1 MQAAQ
6 QVLQPIQQAAN
17 APDDRALKQNIAQII
32 AEATAPMPS
41 VRLTGAL
48 PQDGQNGADPGR
60 AQVARSTPKESQPRD
75 YQPRLVPALNHDE
88 QLQDIPQQPIADN
101 TMAQQSRRSAMLMQS
116 QQQVQPKPEPAVTQ
130 ARGTGQ
136 GTQAHDHTQPR
147 DVSKGDGN
155 EPHRQVQTNR
165 RIAQAAIQA
174 QSQAR
179 ESIFSVNQ
187 AVDLS
192 SRSLQRQLMLA
203 AMASSP
209 ENSEQSDRSPPSRQ
223 IEQQV

>member
-1 MQAAQ
+1 MQSAQ
-6 QVLQPIQQAAN
+6 QVLKPIQQAAN
-17 APDDRALKQNIAQII
+17 APDDRALKQNIAQSI

-48 PQDGQNGADPGR
+48 PQEGQSGADPSR
-60 AQVARSTPKESQPRD
+60 AQFSRSAPQESQPRSD
-75 YQPRLVPALNHDE
+75 QTNPSPNIDNNLRQPN
-88 QLQDIPQQPIADN
+88 IPQQSPP
-101 TMAQQSRRSAMLMQS
+101 AQQSRSAAILLQA
-116 QQQVQPKPEPAVTQ
+116 QQQVQPKPEQAVAQ

-136 GTQAHDHTQPR
+136 GTQSHDNTQPR
-147 DVSKGDGN
+147 DVSKGDNN
-155 EPHRQVQTNR
+155 EQPRQVQTNR

-192 SRSLQRQLMLA
+192 SRSLQRQLMQA
-203 AMASSP
+203 AMASSS
-209 ENSEQSDRSPPSRQ
+209 ENLGQSDRSPPSRQ